1 MEFRQSEYT
10 SLKSVDNDSI
20 RKLTSLKFSS
30 FCRRICL
37 FFIQRLEVV
46 PSLEA
51 HNAHLVSK
59 GSTEVRQSLLFSASL
74 TTSKHSNCLKN
85 CLSTC
90 IFNITL
96 IACTR
101 QRNWQILLN
110 CVSPCFPQFTFTI
123 TVFLQP
129 ETAECQG
136 WFAYGGWILKWIF
149 LLNFL
154 LISQKTLYTLYTP

>member
-101 QRNWQILLN
+101 QRNWQILL
-110 CVSPCFPQFTFTI
+110 CFS
-123 TVFLQP
+123 
-129 ETAECQG
+129 
-136 WFAYGGWILKWIF
+136 
-149 LLNFL
+149 
-154 LISQKTLYTLYTP
+154 LISSVHLHNNSFSSTGNSWMSRLIYLWRMNLEVNVFYWISYWSHKNPLYTLYAP

>member
-101 QRNWQILLN
+101 QRNWQILL
-110 CVSPCFPQFTFTI
+110 CLSLFCSVHTFTI

-136 WFAYGGWILKWIF
+136 WITYGGWISKWIF

-154 LISQKTLYTLYTP
+154 LISQKPLHTLHAP

>member
-101 QRNWQILLN
+101 QGNWQIL
-110 CVSPCFPQFTFTI
+110 
-123 TVFLQP
+123 P

-136 WFAYGGWILKWIF
+136 WFTYGGWILKWIF

-154 LISQKTLYTLYTP
+154 LISQKPFYTLYAP